1 MTFPSLSRTGK
12 ALTRY
17 SVSKVAM
24 SLNVAFPLT
33 ATTRVVITS
42 RTLVLMAPSPLLK
55 LFISYSSP
63 RGDARHYRPKSRAGM
78 T

>member
-1 MTFPSLSRTGK
+1 MTFPSSSRTGN
-12 ALTRY
+12 ALTLY

-24 SLNVAFPLT
+24 SLNVAALLT

-42 RTLVLMAPSPLLK
+42 LTVALMALSPLLK
-55 LFISYSSP
+55 LFISYSSS
-63 RGDARHYRPKSRAGM
+63 RGEAHHYRPKSRAGM